1 MINQLTKV
9 YTKWCDENNLP
20 NISADEHNRDQLTYE
35 QKTFLDNF
43 IEIWDYQQSV
53 DYFIYDN
60 LKRKEQ
66 NEK

>member
-1 MINQLTKV
+1 MISELTKV
-9 YTKWCDENNLP
+9 YNKWCDENNLP
-20 NISADEHNRDQLTYE
+20 HISADEHNRDQLTYE

-43 IEIWDYQQSV
+43 IEMWDYQQSV

-66 NEK
+66 